1 MSSARACETSG
12 YTVHRQGDFAV
23 ATVAQRV
30 QERLVAP
37 LTPQEQAQFNAL
49 LTKLVFSTGT
59 ESHGR

>member
-30 QERLVAP
+30 QDCADCAATGLLRSTVTGLKVRL
-37 LTPQEQAQFNAL
+37 N
-49 LTKLVFSTGT
+49 
-59 ESHGR
+59 HR

>member
-1 MSSARACETSG
+1 MRPA
-12 YTVHRQGDFAV
+12 
-23 ATVAQRV
+23 AQRV